1 MVWFWGLVN
10 GGCAVDITD
19 IESANAWMAKQ
30 TPQIQLWFASRC
42 ALRNLPS
49 LKNPDNSKDKAIVD
63 QFVLAVFRAN
73 LLASVASTLPEAK
86 WLDLREQSQSV
97 AEFCRH
103 AENGADSVAL
113 LGNSQD
119 DLIETAQNLAN
130 FILSTTEGSV
140 NRNPKRKPHLQHQ
153 LFSNNLRGYFGFPEL
168 VEQANRDANEPLVWP
183 PLWHAHPIPD
193 DLEKLW
199 ERLATA
205 LENSPREWEFWH
217 RWYKGILVGEPLD
230 WGLQRDV
237 AQIPGEDWEQGPAH
251 VAKLIAGIREKHRLK
266 ARIAELEE
274 ALEVASNSRFGVGG
288 NNPPEPIENA
298 PEISRELIF
307 ILAPLQ
313 ELKAETEAE
322 VPDRRRIGK
331 AVETLQKILM
341 SCTRW
346 AGKKLD
352 HGVTAAFVTAGAAG
366 GKDLWDWIA
375 ANSDKIAK
383 VIEAAKAWLPFVP

>member
-1 MVWFWGLVN
+1 MIRFWGLVN

-30 TPQIQLWFASRC
+30 TPQIQLWFVSRC
-42 ALRNLPS
+42 ALRKLP
-49 LKNPDNSKDKAIVD
+49 LLVTPENSKDKAIVD

-73 LLASVASTLPEAK
+73 LLASVACTLPEAE
-86 WLDLREQSQSV
+86 WLGLQEQSQSV
-97 AEFCRH
+97 AEFCRN

-119 DLIETAQNLAN
+119 DLIETAQNVAN
-130 FILSTTEGSV
+130 FILKSAEKPV
-140 NRNPKRKPHLQHQ
+140 NRNSKHKPHLQHQ
-153 LFSNNLRGYFGFPEL
+153 LLSNNLRRSFGFPEL

-193 DLEKLW
+193 DIEKLW

-205 LENSPREWEFWH
+205 LENSPKEWEFWH
-217 RWYKGILVGEPLD
+217 LWYNGILVGEPLD
-230 WGLQRDV
+230 WELQREV
-237 AQIPGEDWEQGPAH
+237 ALLPGEDWEQGPAH
-251 VAKLIAGIREKHRLK
+251 IAKLIEGIREKHRLK

-274 ALEVASNSRFGVGG
+274 ALEAASISRFGVGG

-298 PEISRELIF
+298 PEISKEY
-307 ILAPLQ
+307 ILLWEPLQ
-313 ELKAETEAE
+313 ELKAETDAD

-352 HGVTAAFVTAGAAG
+352 HGVTAFIKGVGYTVAPALVV
-366 GKDLWDWIA
+366 WIFD
-375 ANSDKIAK
+375 NRDKISK
-383 VIEAAKAWLPFVP
+383 VIETAKAWLLSFP